1 MTLQSCSIRQA
12 AGWGRYAPRIRHG
25 GKATPVS
32 SKLRNKHSSVQ
43 PAQISRLEKHQP
55 ASVSPDGPFAPSP
68 RDRCG
73 LVRLSEES
81 RRKADEGVGRG
92 PGVPPHIRTYSAN
105 LEHET
110 PDQPLQLNFPDDIP
124 SPCALL
130 TGTGRNKLP
139 ADCP

>member
-1 MTLQSCSIRQA
+1 MHAELS
-12 AGWGRYAPRIRHG
+12 
-25 GKATPVS
+25 ATARTELLAEYFEVLAEARES
-32 SKLRNKHSSVQ
+32 
-43 PAQISRLEKHQP
+43 
-55 ASVSPDGPFAPSP
+55 DGPEQA
-68 RDRCG
+68 DA
-73 LVRLSEES
+73 LVRVGPAGPTLLKRE
-81 RRKADEGVGRG
+81 ADEGVGRG